1 MVVAVLP
8 LREMVLETTYHWLS
22 DIDTL
27 QLALVQVEDVPVYV
41 KLAVKVAFHSKMFVL
56 SIYEYDLQ
64 PVLLPRARAGTEIVT
79 ISR

>member
-41 KLAVKVAFHSKMFVL
+41 KLAVKVAFHSKMFV

-64 PVLLPRARAGTEIVT
+64 PVLLPRARAGTEIDT